1 MITSIGGVLRLVL
14 HHAPEPEPVVEA
26 AAPEPDGPEVE
37 LSAYA
42 EDCRLFGRVRLD
54 AARLTDLLNTHEA
67 LVLVDVLVERLLDG
81 SVVEIPELSVTR
93 DELLV
98 VEATGP
104 RGDPA
109 RRTRAHRHPLAVKL
123 GPYELRGYVHLAPG
137 ADILGAIR
145 RRRPMIP
152 LTDASISYAVRD
164 APSVRRAGTLIFN
177 RECADWLRVI
187 DDASIEFPELPLPAP
202 PPPAAPKPLLAGL
215 APSSI
220 ARSR

>member
-1 MITSIGGVLRLVL
+1 MITSIGGVLRLVF
-14 HHAPEPEPVVEA
+14 HQAPEPAVDA

-54 AARLTDLLNTHEA
+54 AARLTDMLNEHEH
-67 LVLVDVLVERLLDG
+67 LVLVDVLAESLAEG
-81 SVVEIPELSVTR
+81 TVVEMAEFSVDR
-93 DELLV
+93 DEILI

-109 RRTRAHRHPLAVKL
+109 RRLRAHRHPLAVKL

-145 RRRPMIP
+145 RRKPMIP

-164 APSVRRAGTLIFN
+164 TPSVRRAGTLIFN
-177 RECADWLRVI
+177 RECTDWLRVI

-202 PPPAAPKPLLAGL
+202 PPPPAPKPVLAGL

-220 ARSR
+220 ARGR